1 MTDPAPSVADDS
13 AAVPPAID
21 VRGLKKRYGRKV
33 VLDGIDL
40 QLTPGTVFGY
50 IGPNGAG
57 KSTTVKILTGLLGSF
72 EGEAIV
78 CGHDVRRDPIEVKR
92 CIGYV
97 PENAPL
103 YEQLTVEEFLL
114 FVGRL
119 HHQDVDVLMQRIG
132 DILEAFELGARRSAR
147 LGTLSKG
154 MRQKAVIT
162 SSLLH
167 DPDIIF
173 LDEPLTGLDVNAT
186 VLVKELIR
194 ALADRGKTVFYCS
207 HIMDVVE
214 RVCDRVVIIDGGHI
228 VADGTVDALL
238 EENRDGSLEAVF
250 RQITRGDG
258 DNDPTVVAA
267 RIAGALDV
275 GETR

>member
-1 MTDPAPSVADDS
+1 MVEEHDPAP
-13 AAVPPAID
+13 AID
-21 VRGLKKRYGRKV
+21 IQGLNKLYGRKR

-40 QLTPGTVFGY
+40 AVAPGTVFGY

-57 KSTTVKILTGLLGSF
+57 KSTTVKVLTGLLGGF
-72 EGEAIV
+72 EGHVRV
-78 CGHDVRRDPIEVKR
+78 CGHDVRRDPLAVKSQ
-92 CIGYV
+92 IGYV

-103 YEQLTVEEFLL
+103 YEQLTVEEFLF

-119 HHQDVDVLMQRIG
+119 HHQATDVLEHRVAQ
-132 DILEAFELGARRSAR
+132 ILEGFELGARRRSR

-154 MRQKAVIT
+154 MRQKVVIT
-162 SSLLH
+162 AALLH
-167 DPDIIF
+167 DPEIIF

-214 RVCDRVVIIDGGHI
+214 RVCDRVAIIADGRI
-228 VADGTVDALL
+228 VADGTVEQLL
-238 EENRDGSLEAVF
+238 DGNRDASLEAVF

-258 DNDPTVVAA
+258 DSDPAVIAG
-267 RIAGALDV
+267 RIAGALD
-275 GETR
+275 RIQP